1 MRIAYFRETDM
12 LSIRLRDE
20 PSTESEEVAPGFV
33 FDFGS
38 DGKVVGLEIEH
49 ASQQVD
55 IRGVSVREL
64 EILS

>member
-12 LSIRLRDE
+12 LAIQFRDE
-20 PSTESEEVAPGFV
+20 PSTESEEIAPGIV
-33 FDFGS
+33 FDYGS
-38 DGKVVGLEIEH
+38 DGRVVGLEIEH

-55 IRGVSVREL
+55 IHGVSVREL